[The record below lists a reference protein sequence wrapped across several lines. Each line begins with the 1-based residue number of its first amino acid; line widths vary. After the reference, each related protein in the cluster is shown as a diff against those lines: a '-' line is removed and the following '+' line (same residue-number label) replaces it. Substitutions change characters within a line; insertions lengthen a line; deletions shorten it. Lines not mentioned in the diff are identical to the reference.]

1 MHEYSID
8 ARRNKILFYLSLFAI
23 ALASM
28 ISALLHSLPFM
39 TIAIPV
45 TSFTFFLVF
54 VRIFTTT
61 LWRKPSFQRIGITK
75 TPDLNGEW
83 QGLRFNE
90 ATGEQEP
97 FTLSIKQ
104 TWTKIRFE
112 FTQEGYRCV
121 SYATAIQT
129 RYPLGTRVSVAIQIF
144 RVSKQ
149 QLPEKI
155 NDAFMDFIL
164 LSDDEL
170 QGRYYTNPQ
179 VCSQYGLLTC
189 TKRNKN
195 ESPHS

>member
-1 MHEYSID
+1 M
-8 ARRNKILFYLSLFAI
+8 
-23 ALASM
+23 
-28 ISALLHSLPFM
+28 
-39 TIAIPV
+39 
-45 TSFTFFLVF
+45 
-54 VRIFTTT
+54 
-61 LWRKPSFQRIGITK
+61 
-75 TPDLNGEW
+75 NGEW

-149 QLPEKI
+149 QLRKKL
-155 NDAFMDFIL
+155 N

-179 VCSQYGLLTC
+179 VCSHSLLTC